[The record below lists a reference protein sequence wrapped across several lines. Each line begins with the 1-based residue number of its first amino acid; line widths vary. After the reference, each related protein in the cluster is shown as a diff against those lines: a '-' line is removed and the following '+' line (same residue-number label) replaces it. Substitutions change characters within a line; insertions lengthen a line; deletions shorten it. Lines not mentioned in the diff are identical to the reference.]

1 MSRANY
7 SIVKQKYAGIG
18 KSPRITQST
27 LLLTKAISTTTTNY
41 QFDIL
46 DSQTTTLQTNEIRL
60 NINDEFTVTHIGIFL
75 QGIANT
81 GATKLMSY
89 APFELDAVKAGTLN
103 GLFDGVL
110 KISVNNV
117 VYVDKW
123 DTRKHE
129 IVPMAQH
136 HQFLTTTQFAQIA
149 QFSTKEYLYPV
160 EPLITLSG
168 AKKNQIELNLPVAL
182 TGQTFTNAAQTGTYS
197 VVIDRIAVMLRGY
210 NAQNAA
216 GFQS

>member
-7 SIVKQKYAGIG
+7 SIVKAKYE
-18 KSPRITQST
+18 KVNKFPRITQST
-27 LLLTKAISTTTTNY
+27 LLLTKAISATTTNY

-89 APFELDAVKAGTLN
+89 APFELDATKAGTLN
-103 GLFDGVL
+103 GLFDGTL

-117 VYVDKW
+117 VYIDKW

-129 IVPMAQH
+129 VVPMAQH
-136 HQFLTTTQFAQIA
+136 HPLVGTTLSAQIA
-149 QFSTKEYLYPV
+149 QFSSKEYLYPV

-168 AKKNQIELNLPVAL
+168 AKKNQIELNVPSAL
-182 TGQTFTNAAQTGTYS
+182 TGQTFTMAATTGTYS
-197 VVIDRIAVMLRGY
+197 VVIDRIAIMLRGY

-216 GFQS
+216 AFQL

>member
-1 MSRANY
+1 M
-7 SIVKQKYAGIG
+7 
-18 KSPRITQST
+18 
-27 LLLTKAISTTTTNY
+27 
-41 QFDIL
+41 D
-46 DSQTTTLQTNEIRL
+46 
-60 NINDEFTVTHIGIFL
+60 
-75 QGIANT
+75 
-81 GATKLMSY
+81 AT
-89 APFELDAVKAGTLN
+89 KAGTLN
-103 GLFDGVL
+103 GLIDGVL

-149 QFSTKEYLYPV
+149 QFSSREYLYPV

-182 TGQTFTNAAQTGTYS
+182 TGQTFTNAGQTGTYS